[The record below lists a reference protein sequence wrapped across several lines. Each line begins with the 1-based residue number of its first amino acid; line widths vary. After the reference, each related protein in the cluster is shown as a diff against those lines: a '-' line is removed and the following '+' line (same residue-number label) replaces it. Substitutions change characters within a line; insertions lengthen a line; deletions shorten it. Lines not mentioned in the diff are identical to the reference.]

1 MVEKKIMRIG
11 ADEHLLVN
19 QRSKM
24 WMSEAKMVSENM
36 SEADL
41 VTRELLKASKSADFE
56 FCGQAKKKI
65 AIITADQRLFCQ
77 LMRENAGERVENV
90 KI

>member
-1 MVEKKIMRIG
+1 MRIG

-41 VTRELLKASKSADFE
+41 VTRELLKASK
-56 FCGQAKKKI
+56 
-65 AIITADQRLFCQ
+65 TADLSVCGVQIRKS
-77 LMRENAGERVENV
+77 RESQQINDCFSIDA
-90 KI
+90 